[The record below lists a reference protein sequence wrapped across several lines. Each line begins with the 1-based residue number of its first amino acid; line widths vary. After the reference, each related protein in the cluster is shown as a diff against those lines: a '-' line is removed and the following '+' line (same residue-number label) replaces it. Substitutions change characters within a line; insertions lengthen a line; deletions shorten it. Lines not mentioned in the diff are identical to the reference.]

1 MIFFSRTAT
10 GWSGSGKLVFPFLG
24 AKSHM
29 RSPQD
34 RLNIQVWLFQV
45 RFRLAVLETARGR
58 LRAPS
63 YGFKASLWFEC
74 IALSDLNNI
83 FKLICKLKKGGVKSI
98 FTIESHAMYL
108 SRPPDALKSLIRLY
122 VGLRTGY
129 DLGYIAF
136 WVEYGHFWKRQGVLQ
151 GPLPCSGFI
160 LYLHFAGGKAS
171 AGPLLYKP

>member
-1 MIFFSRTAT
+1 MKKISQTSA

-58 LRAPS
+58 LRASS
-63 YGFKASLWFEC
+63 YGFKASLWLEC
-74 IALSDLNNI
+74 IALSDSNNI

-136 WVEYGHFWKRQGVLQ
+136 WVEYGCSSVVVRGACFI
-151 GPLPCSGFI
+151 PL
-160 LYLHFAGGKAS
+160 
-171 AGPLLYKP
+171 